1 VQLQIV
7 LKTRLAGSKTEIVN
21 DVASKPPQ
29 FASDALAASCL
40 NRRLSRKRDLLGAM
54 LCIIRTLFNADRALD
69 GSIIHSGGS
78 SMEGQLT
85 FAIWSTNE
93 IFVVDDDENTRDRLA
108 ASLGRLA
115 RGNLR

>member
-7 LKTRLAGSKTEIVN
+7 LKTTLAGSKAEVVN

-29 FASDALAASCL
+29 FASDAVAASCL
-40 NRRLSRKRDLLGAM
+40 NRRLSRKRDLFGAM

-85 FAIWSTNE
+85 FAIRPTNE

>member
-7 LKTRLAGSKTEIVN
+7 LKTTLAGSKAEVVN
-21 DVASKPPQ
+21 DVASKV
-29 FASDALAASCL
+29 AASCL

-85 FAIWSTNE
+85 FAIRPTNE